1 MSGFGSGGFGGF
13 GQNNNTNNQQSTFG
27 GFGSTNNNNNNNTN
41 TGFGAANNTTTSFGS
56 NTNTGGSLFGNNSSG
71 GFGATS
77 SGFGAASTP
86 NTSNNAFGA
95 KPAGGFGAGA
105 SSSGTGLFG
114 SGNNASTGTSSFGGF
129 GNNNNTTA
137 NTGTSSGF
145 GATGGGMFGNT
156 SATNNTG
163 TGSLFGAGNT
173 SNTTSF
179 GGFGATN
186 NPGIGGNASDPPG
199 TNTTPFQAFQE
210 KEATGTGNQS
220 NAFQNLLFQDPYKKW
235 SAEELRLTDYAQGR
249 RFGNA
254 SGTGAFGVSNF
265 GSTGGFGATNN
276 TTQQATGFGST
287 PSAGSNLFG
296 GGSSNNNNTTSS
308 GFGGTSTGGFG
319 STNTGG
325 GLFGGQS
332 KPAATGGLFGSGT
345 TQPAASGG
353 LFGGAGTT
361 STGFGTNTNTGTSGF
376 GSNTAN
382 NAGGGLFGSTANSA
396 QAKPGGFSF
405 GNTNTATTNTGF
417 GSSNTGSAFG
427 SNNTTNTT
435 GGGLFGGGNTG
446 ATGGGLFGGSNNN
459 QQQSNGTG
467 FGASTGFG
475 AQPQQSGGS
484 LFGNNNQQK
493 PAGGLFGGG
502 AATNTGGGLF
512 GNTGGNTTSGFGA
525 TNNATGGGGLFGS
538 KPATGGTGLFG
549 AAQPAQN
556 QTATGGGTGLF
567 GNLGGNNQNQQ
578 TGQGGLFG
586 GGSQNQAKP
595 SLFATSQSAGG
606 GLFGSQNNQQQSSL
620 FNNSQQ
626 QQQGSMLGGSLLGNS
641 QNNNAP
647 AQQSLTASISD
658 LSAYGTPALFSNLNG
673 NEVTNPGPLATPLS
687 SKTKTRRSSIL
698 PMYKLNPASS
708 TRFVTPQKR
717 GFGFSYSTYGSP
729 SGSPSS
735 VSSTPGSMNRSML
748 GSSLSRG
755 LSKSVSSSSLR
766 KSFTAEDSI
775 LAPGAFSASSGPR
788 YYGNTGSVRKL
799 VINKDM
805 RSDLFATPTKEK
817 PSSDQMNGSR
827 KLSKRVS
834 FDTST
839 MDASDH
845 GDQDVATPRNAPS
858 ISNDLDAR
866 ATNGTMA
873 IGSGSSVDA
882 DPSKGKELAIVHE
895 EDAYAQTPQV
905 SSDGSD
911 KAPGTYWMSPK
922 QDVISSMNRMQRQ
935 KVANFTVGR
944 DNVGYVSF
952 KVPVDLSNID
962 LDEIFSGI
970 VVLETR
976 SATVYPNSS
985 KKPPVG
991 KGLNVPAT
999 ISLDQSWPR
1008 GRDKRPSADQK
1019 RLNKH
1024 IERLKK
1030 IPDTTFVDYN
1040 SDTGVWKFSVEHF
1053 TTYGLDYDEDETDA
1067 DLVAAGQP
1075 QQRSAPAPAPAVVSQ
1090 SSSSDDQISPGDDDT
1105 FDFRRKRRALPG
1117 TFDHQEED
1125 VEPDDD
1131 VLRSTTNQSL
1141 PFFGHSSAGSTSKAL
1156 ILLPEDNMALDQDDE
1171 YDMYENE
1178 DGAGPSLEQHLAAEQ
1193 QSDSSDDPGSP
1204 IIETPGG
1211 ILRARMR
1218 AIKGSATPLRLQ
1230 VADGDAW
1237 MDMLQKSVSPQKR
1250 DRALLKSDA
1259 ENSARL
1265 SGDNNDF
1272 SGTTNRVVSDGRG
1285 FATSIDL
1292 MNSLFEKA
1300 KAPSVKVPPPSMGF
1314 VQWPY
1319 ERHRKTFGDQSD
1331 LSEDDLAY
1339 HKALKPGWGPD
1350 GTLVFPAAPSS
1361 LARTMKPAKA
1371 DILSLRARIP
1381 QGVCLMK
1388 FSNEV
1393 HPSQEQQV
1401 SKSFANV
1408 RQSSAKAIENQ
1419 MRMTSVALVD
1429 GVPTVSLN
1437 AASLKSIFH
1446 HHDLSNPANAHE
1458 KLVWDLA
1465 SILFDRVAPSG
1476 ASTEEQFRKK
1486 SLSRFWADLVDA
1498 ATSRAVALAKSSEE
1512 KALTSLAGHRVQESC
1527 KILIDGKDFRLA
1539 TLVSMIGTSSQSK
1552 RDMRAQ
1558 LIEWQDNNVLSD
1570 FADAIRAIY
1579 EVLGGNVCVCEG
1591 KKGVPVADRMESFV
1605 IARRF
1610 GLDWKQSFGLRL
1622 WYAIS
1627 REQSIPAAVKKFFDD
1642 VAQDRED
1649 TPLPWYVEQGFDA
1662 LWDDQDRNQRED
1674 LLWGLLKLHA
1684 DDGTDLES
1692 ILRPENSQLSPLDSR
1707 LTWQLGRALPATGKV
1722 SFGVDASEKADAA
1735 TVSFADQLVNEG
1747 NWVEATFVL
1756 LHLSNPKTRAKAVQE
1771 HLSRHAG
1778 LIGSETSPDF
1788 NTLAQT
1794 LKIPSPWVWEARAL
1808 YMRSVK
1814 ADPVGEVKCLLQAE
1828 SYEAA
1833 HRVLVDKVA
1842 PSAVIECDYDGLA
1855 TLLSFFEGHEEAVS
1869 GWSRGGEIYKSFLT
1883 LHRHFG
1889 RQERVPLDVV
1899 EKLLSGL
1906 PVVRET
1912 AENGDMISQA
1922 AVSEMSSIVAKV
1934 VMDAAEHDQNG
1945 VSRILGLPLTEDAHL
1960 QHSLHLSR
1968 TYYRGIMAGAR

>member
-1 MSGFGSGGFGGF
+1 MSGFGSGSFGGF
-13 GQNNNTNNQQSTFG
+13 GQNNNNNNTQQSTFG
-27 GFGSTNNNNNNNTN
+27 GFGSTNNNTN
-41 TGFGAANNTTTSFGS
+41 TGFGATNNTATAFGS
-56 NTNTGGSLFGNNSSG
+56 NTNTGGGLFGNNSNTSG

-77 SGFGAASTP
+77 SGFGAN
-86 NTSNNAFGA
+86 NTNSAFGA
-95 KPAGGFGAGA
+95 KPAGAFGTTA

-114 SGNNASTGTSSFGGF
+114 SGNNASTGTTSFGGF
-129 GNNNNTTA
+129 GSNNTTA
-137 NTGTSSGF
+137 NTGTSTGF
-145 GATGGGMFGNT
+145 GATGGGMFGGGTTNN
-156 SATNNTG
+156 NNTG
-163 TGSLFGAGNT
+163 TGSLFGGGGNT
-173 SNTTSF
+173 SGTTGF

-199 TNTTPFQAFQE
+199 TNTTPFQAYQE
-210 KEATGTGNQS
+210 KETTGTGNQS
-220 NAFQNLLFQDPYKKW
+220 NSFQNILFQDPYKKW

-249 RFGNA
+249 RYGNA

-265 GSTGGFGATNN
+265 GGTGGFGATNN
-276 TTQQATGFGST
+276 TTQQQSTGFGST

-296 GGSSNNNNTTSS
+296 GGGANTTSAFGS
-308 GFGGTSTGGFG
+308 GSTGTFG

-325 GLFGGQS
+325 GLFGATN
-332 KPAATGGLFGSGT
+332 KPAATGGLFGGGAA
-345 TQPAASGG
+345 QPAATGG
-353 LFGGAGTT
+353 LFGGSGTA
-361 STGFGTNTNTGTSGF
+361 STGFGSNTNTATGGF
-376 GSNTAN
+376 GSNTATTG
-382 NAGGGLFGSTANSA
+382 GGGLFGSTANNN

-405 GNTNTATTNTGF
+405 GNTNTAPTNTGF
-417 GSSNTGSAFG
+417 GAGNTGSAFG
-427 SNNTTNTT
+427 SNNPPANTT

-446 ATGGGLFGGSNNN
+446 TTGGGLFGGGANN
-459 QQQSNGTG
+459 QQQQSASTGFGGGTG
-467 FGASTGFG
+467 FGAQT
-475 AQPQQSGGS
+475 QQSGGS
-484 LFGNNNQQK
+484 LFGNTNQQK

-512 GNTGGNTTSGFGA
+512 GNAGGNTTAGFGA
-525 TNNATGGGGLFGS
+525 TNTGAGGGGLFGAQ

-549 AAQPAQN
+549 SAQPAQN
-556 QTATGGGTGLF
+556 TATTGGTGLF
-567 GNLGGNNQNQQ
+567 GGLGGNTQNQQ

-586 GGSQNQAKP
+586 GGAQNQAKP
-595 SLFATSQSAGG
+595 SLFGTSQSAGG

-620 FNNSQQ
+620 FNSGQQ
-626 QQQGSMLGGSLLGNS
+626 QQQGSLLGGSLLGNS

-673 NEVTNPGPLATPLS
+673 NEMANPGPLATPLS

-735 VSSTPGSMNRSML
+735 VTSTPGSMNRSML

-817 PSSDQMNGSR
+817 PALDTINGSR

-839 MDASDH
+839 MDASEDGDH
-845 GDQDVATPRNAPS
+845 DVATPRNAPA

-866 ATNGTMA
+866 STNGTKAMA
-873 IGSGSSVDA
+873 TSSPADV

-905 SSDGSD
+905 ATEASD
-911 KAPGTYWMSPK
+911 KVPGMYWMSPK

-952 KVPVDLSNID
+952 KVPVDLTSID
-962 LDEIFSGI
+962 LDEIFGGI

-976 SATVYPNSS
+976 SATVYPNAA

-1008 GRDKRPSADQK
+1008 GRDKRPTIDQK

-1040 SDTGVWKFSVEHF
+1040 SETGVWKFSVEHF

-1067 DLVAAGQP
+1067 DLGSGEQSQ
-1075 QQRSAPAPAPAVVSQ
+1075 QQRAPAVATVAEH
-1090 SSSSDDQISPGDDDT
+1090 SSSSDDLVSPGEDDT

-1117 TFDHQEED
+1117 AFDQREGQLED
-1125 VEPDDD
+1125 DEDDD
-1131 VLRSTTNQSL
+1131 VLRSTTNQSQ

-1156 ILLPEDNMALDQDDE
+1156 ILMPEDGMAIDQDDE

-1178 DGAGPSLEQHLAAEQ
+1178 DGTGPSLEQHLAAEQ
-1193 QSDSSDDPGSP
+1193 QTDSSDDPGSP

-1250 DRALLKSDA
+1250 DRALLKNDA
-1259 ENSARL
+1259 ENGNR
-1265 SGDNNDF
+1265 F
-1272 SGTTNRVVSDGRG
+1272 SGEKTERSGTASRVVSDGRG

-1300 KAPSVKVPPPSMGF
+1300 KAPASKPSPAPMGF

-1319 ERHRKTFGDQSD
+1319 ERQRKTFGDQSD
-1331 LSEDDLAY
+1331 LSENDLAY
-1339 HKALKPGWGPD
+1339 HKAVKPGWGPD

-1361 LARTMKPAKA
+1361 LAKTMKPAKG
-1371 DILSLRARIP
+1371 DILSIRARVP
-1381 QGVCLMK
+1381 QGAETGVCLMK
-1388 FSNEV
+1388 FSNE
-1393 HPSQEQQV
+1393 
-1401 SKSFANV
+1401 
-1408 RQSSAKAIENQ
+1408 SSAKAIENQ
-1419 MRMTSVALVD
+1419 MRATSVALVD

-1446 HHDLSNPANAHE
+1446 HSDLSNPANAHE

-1465 SILFDRVAPSG
+1465 SILFDRVVPS
-1476 ASTEEQFRKK
+1476 AAATEEQLRKRQ
-1486 SLSRFWADLVDA
+1486 LSGFWTDLVDA

-1512 KALTSLAGHRVQESC
+1512 KALTSLAGHRVQEAC
-1527 KILIDGKDFRLA
+1527 KLLVDGKDFRLA
-1539 TLVSMIGTSSQSK
+1539 TLVALIGTSNQSK
-1552 RDMRAQ
+1552 RDMRTQ
-1558 LIEWQDNNVLSD
+1558 LAEWQDNNVLSD
-1570 FADAIRAIY
+1570 FTDAIRAIY
-1579 EVLGGNVCVCEG
+1579 EVLSGNVCVCEG

-1622 WYAIS
+1622 WYAIA
-1627 REQSIPAAVKKFFDD
+1627 REQSVPAAVKKFVDD

-1649 TPLPWYVEQGFDA
+1649 VPHPWYIEQGFDA
-1662 LWDDQDRNQRED
+1662 LWDDQDRHQRED

-1684 DDGTDLES
+1684 DDATDLES

-1735 TVSFADQLVNEG
+1735 TLSFADQLVNEG

-1778 LIGSETSPDF
+1778 SIGSETSADF
-1788 NTLAQT
+1788 TTLTQT
-1794 LKIPSPWVWEARAL
+1794 LKIPSAWVWEARAL

-1814 ADPVGEVKCLLQAE
+1814 ADPISEVKCLLQAE

-1842 PSAVIECDYDGLA
+1842 PTAVIERDYDGLA
-1855 TLLSFFEGHEEAVS
+1855 TLLAFFEGHEESVS
-1869 GWSRGGEIYKSFLT
+1869 GWGLGGEIYRAFLT
-1883 LHRHFG
+1883 LHRRFE
-1889 RQERVPLDVV
+1889 RRERVPSDVV
-1899 EKLLSGL
+1899 EKLLCGL
-1906 PVVRET
+1906 PVIRET
-1912 AENGDMISQA
+1912 AESGDMISQA

-1934 VMDAAEHDQNG
+1934 VMDATEHDQNG
-1945 VSRILGLPLTEDAHL
+1945 VSRILGLPLTEDAYL
-1960 QHSLHLSR
+1960 QHSLHLGR
-1968 TYYRGIMAGAR
+1968 TYYQGIMAGAR